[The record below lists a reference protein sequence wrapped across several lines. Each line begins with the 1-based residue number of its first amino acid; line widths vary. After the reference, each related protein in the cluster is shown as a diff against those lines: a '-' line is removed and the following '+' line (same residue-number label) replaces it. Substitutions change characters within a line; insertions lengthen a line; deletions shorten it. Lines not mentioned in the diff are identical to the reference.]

1 MKIMKLREKFIK
13 NNKTALLSVY
23 DDDDV
28 GTGFTGENVS
38 SLISAI
44 CSITISFVFSVLA
57 PFRGDYIGLRKNPLW
72 KEVLTKKSLH
82 RMDRYVVFADI
93 VNKANRANGKV
104 MVNSDI

>member
-1 MKIMKLREKFIK
+1 MCQCDGGTSCLTEKMSR
-13 NNKTALLSVY
+13 L
-23 DDDDV
+23 
-28 GTGFTGENVS
+28 

-104 MVNSDI
+104 IVKLDTDLIYL

>member
-1 MKIMKLREKFIK
+1 MFFNCEK
-13 NNKTALLSVY
+13 
-23 DDDDV
+23 
-28 GTGFTGENVS
+28 VS

-44 CSITISFVFSVLA
+44 CSIIISFVFSVLA

-104 MVNSDI
+104 MLGTDLIYLVQNIFNFQH

>member
-1 MKIMKLREKFIK
+1 MF
-13 NNKTALLSVY
+13 NW
-23 DDDDV
+23 
-28 GTGFTGENVS
+28 GNVS
-38 SLISAI
+38 ALISAL
-44 CSITISFVFSVLA
+44 CSITIISFVFSVLA

-104 MVNSDI
+104 MVKLDTDTYLVDNILNVQH

>member
-1 MKIMKLREKFIK
+1 MDMF
-13 NNKTALLSVY
+13 NC
-23 DDDDV
+23 
-28 GTGFTGENVS
+28 ENVS

-82 RMDRYVVFADI
+82 RMDRFVVFADI

-104 MVNSDI
+104 MVKRDTVVVFTS